1 MGGLISLYIMC
12 EYPDIVGGAACMSTH
27 WVESISATAD
37 NGYTMSDDHV
47 CAEAILNYFGENL
60 PAPGEHILYLDEG
73 DTQWDALYVKYNE
86 QMTLLAEA
94 KDYSENEGTLMVKY
108 WKGSG
113 HNEWYWQQHCSAPLE
128 FLLSAHIS
136 GIESIQ
142 APSDSSNMIYTL
154 EGIPVGNDSEMLSPG
169 IYCRHDKKFIR
180 KSMP

>member
-1 MGGLISLYIMC
+1 
-12 EYPDIVGGAACMSTH
+12 
-27 WVESISATAD
+27 
-37 NGYTMSDDHV
+37 
-47 CAEAILNYFGENL
+47 
-60 PAPGEHILYLDEG
+60 
-73 DTQWDALYVKYNE
+73 
-86 QMTLLAEA
+86 MTLLAEA